1 LCITNVDIRSVEPID
16 ERTRESLQK
25 SVQLAIEITT
35 RKQERRARFGAD
47 KVEQKAKSEL
57 ACQKIKNLKAI
68 EEEKQNFVEKKA
80 ACQSIEISGQAIAKA
95 RGRDIKLRI
104 EADMSVKQAKLAV
117 EASEIET
124 KAELDEAK
132 ETQEVKIA
140 HSAKVIEMAMAKARA
155 LSDIEA
161 KKFEELVATI
171 QPKTI
176 QSIAHSGPQ
185 MQARLLK
192 GLGLKGY
199 LMTDGNSPINLFNA
213 AKGMV
218 AAPNGM

>member
-1 LCITNVDIRSVEPID
+1 M
-16 ERTRESLQK
+16 
-25 SVQLAIEITT
+25 
-35 RKQERRARFGAD
+35 G
-47 KVEQKAKSEL
+47 
-57 ACQKIKNLKAI
+57 
-68 EEEKQNFVEKKA
+68 
-80 ACQSIEISGQAIAKA
+80 
-95 RGRDIKLRI
+95 DIKLRI

-176 QSIAHSGPQ
+176 QSIAHSGLQ